1 MTKSKSV
8 DRKCSYCSKEGHTIT
23 TCQTRKNHLDEAEQ
37 INAKAREEI
46 ISLFKQAGLSLGAL
60 IELKHRDFKKIE
72 NIEDPEDGAIT
83 ELFTISKIR
92 WISVNKSMIDQ
103 HIKIGIKDY
112 IRNHG
117 AMKENYANVVLVNPN
132 YPDGY
137 TMTVTAEKI
146 KRLLQLEKPFPSKDS
161 VIGDF
166 YIHDNGDW
174 EETIKSIPKDF
185 FKGKFFTP
193 SFKPIK

>member
-1 MTKSKSV
+1 MTKNRWA
-8 DRKCSYCSKEGHTIT
+8 DRKCSYCSKQGHTTT

-37 INAKAREEI
+37 INAKAREEVV
-46 ISLFKQAGLSLGAL
+46 SLFKQIGLSVGAL
-60 IELKHRDFKKIE
+60 IELKHRDFKRVE
-72 NIEDPEDGAIT
+72 NINDPEDGAIT
-83 ELFTISKIR
+83 ELFTVSRIR

-112 IRNHG
+112 IRDHG
-117 AMKENYANVVLVNPN
+117 AMKENYANVILINPN

-137 TMTVTAEKI
+137 SMTVTAEKI
-146 KRLLQLEKPFPSKDS
+146 KRLLEMEKSFPTKNN

-166 YIHDNGDW
+166 CIHDGGDW
-174 EETIKSIPKDF
+174 EETIKTMPKDF

-193 SFKPIK
+193 SLKTIK